1 MKRNISWILLFC
13 AVWCLTGI
21 SVRAQEKP
29 EEETLVIKPGNDFHA
44 ALEKE
49 GVSKRS
55 DSP

>member
-1 MKRNISWILLFC
+1 
-13 AVWCLTGI
+13 
-21 SVRAQEKP
+21 VRAQEKP